1 MPPSV
6 GAAPPLM
13 ALAGVSRAFAD
24 ADGGTRVEALADV
37 SLAIGAGEFVAVVG
51 ASGSGKSTLLNILG
65 CLDRPSDGAYRF
77 AGDDVGGLDAD
88 ARARL
93 RREAFGF
100 VFQDYCLLDA
110 LTARENVEL
119 PAKYA
124 GVGRAARA
132 ERATRLLESLG
143 LAARAG
149 HRPPELSG
157 GEQQRVAIARALI
170 NGGRVI
176 LADEPT
182 GALDTAAGEDLVQRL
197 AALAAAGHTVVV
209 ATHDAKVAA
218 KAARR
223 VVLRD
228 GRVVEESAPRVAAQ
242 PTLTQPALPARG
254 VLERGGDLAR
264 DAWGALATAWR
275 HRRLGTTLSATS
287 VAIGVWSL
295 VVLLGVTGGGLRDG
309 LESAILHMGAD
320 TIHVGRDVQAGSAM
334 EPARFDLADAAAIRA
349 LPNVSAVEMHTGGR
363 LAVQSMRGTAGELLE
378 TYVEATDANVSERDD
393 WPLRRGAFYTAD
405 DGAALAPVAVIGSA
419 LRDALFSPDD
429 DPVGEPILVGGLP
442 FVVKGVLAPS
452 EAGFLET
459 QWIASLAD
467 DWVYVPFGTGLALL
481 FGDKIFNIDVRVA
494 APERLEATAGR
505 LHSLLAAR
513 HGLDTFN
520 LRTRSGS
527 MVDWARAQNLMQ
539 AVWATAGGVAVLLG
553 GFGVLAVTVIS
564 VRARRREI
572 GIRVAA
578 GARRKDI
585 LGQFLWEAA
594 AVSLA
599 GALLGAIGSGA
610 TLYAIS
616 RIPAPV
622 AVSPSHVLG
631 ALAGATA
638 VGVLF
643 SLLPALRAARL
654 DPVAALS
661 DAAGDG

>member
-1 MPPSV
+1 M
-6 GAAPPLM
+6 
-13 ALAGVSRAFAD
+13 
-24 ADGGTRVEALADV
+24 
-37 SLAIGAGEFVAVVG
+37 
-51 ASGSGKSTLLNILG
+51 
-65 CLDRPSDGAYRF
+65 
-77 AGDDVGGLDAD
+77 DAD

-157 GEQQRVAIARALI
+157 GEQQRVAIAQALI

-228 GRVVEESAPRVAAQ
+228 GRVVEESAPQVAAY
-242 PTLTQPALPARG
+242 PTLTQPALPARRAW
-254 VLERGGDLAR
+254 ERGGDLAR
-264 DAWGALATAWR
+264 DAWGALAAAWR

-320 TIHVGRDVQAGSAM
+320 TIHVGRDVQAGSAV

-429 DPVGEPILVGGLP
+429 DPRRRAHPRWRAALRRQGRARAERG
-442 FVVKGVLAPS
+442 GVL
-452 EAGFLET
+452 
-459 QWIASLAD
+459 
-467 DWVYVPFGTGLALL
+467 
-481 FGDKIFNIDVRVA
+481 GD
-494 APERLEATAGR
+494 P
-505 LHSLLAAR
+505 
-513 HGLDTFN
+513 
-520 LRTRSGS
+520 
-527 MVDWARAQNLMQ
+527 VD
-539 AVWATAGGVAVLLG
+539 
-553 GFGVLAVTVIS
+553 S
-564 VRARRREI
+564 VARR
-572 GIRVAA
+572 
-578 GARRKDI
+578 
-585 LGQFLWEAA
+585 
-594 AVSLA
+594 
-599 GALLGAIGSGA
+599 
-610 TLYAIS
+610 
-616 RIPAPV
+616 
-622 AVSPSHVLG
+622 
-631 ALAGATA
+631 
-638 VGVLF
+638 
-643 SLLPALRAARL
+643 
-654 DPVAALS
+654 
-661 DAAGDG
+661 